1 MQQLPSLDPTDPDY
15 RRLHYLR
22 YADDWLV
29 GFSGPHSEAEEIK
42 QRIGEFLQETLKLT
56 LSEPKTLI
64 THARTE
70 AANFLGYE
78 IVVFNN
84 DHKHD
89 WRGHRSLNGQIGLK
103 VPMKVIRAK
112 CLPFLLKGKPIHRK
126 ERTEDTVYSI
136 IAQFQQEY
144 RGLVEY
150 YQLAVN
156 RYQLN
161 RLKWVMERSL
171 VSTLAHKLRLSMSEV
186 YDRYETTIE
195 TPDGP
200 RKALQV
206 TVERGEGKKPLVA
219 RWGGLS
225 LARNMKAILHD
236 LPPFGWSQRSELEKR
251 LLANTCELC
260 GSQEQVQVHHIR
272 ALKDLQRKG
281 QGERPKWVSIMAARR
296 RKTLI
301 VCQHCH
307 HDIHA
312 GRADGHRTLD

>member
-1 MQQLPSLDPTDPDY
+1 M
-15 RRLHYLR
+15 
-22 YADDWLV
+22 V
-29 GFSGPHSEAEEIK
+29 
-42 QRIGEFLQETLKLT
+42 
-56 LSEPKTLI
+56 
-64 THARTE
+64 
-70 AANFLGYE
+70 
-78 IVVFNN
+78 
-84 DHKHD
+84 
-89 WRGHRSLNGQIGLK
+89 
-103 VPMKVIRAK
+103 
-112 CLPFLLKGKPIHRK
+112 
-126 ERTEDTVYSI
+126 
-136 IAQFQQEY
+136 QFQQEY
-144 RGLVEY
+144 RGLAEY

-171 VSTLAHKLRLSMSEV
+171 VSTLAHKLCISISEV
-186 YDRYETTIE
+186 YDRYETIVE

-225 LARNMKAILHD
+225 LARNRKAILTD
-236 LPPFGWSQRSELEKR
+236 VPPFGWSQRSELEKR

-281 QGERPKWVSIMAARR
+281 QRERPQWVSIMAARR

-301 VCQHCH
+301 VCHRCH
-307 HDIHA
+307 HDIHT
-312 GRADGHRTLD
+312 GRADGHRRLD